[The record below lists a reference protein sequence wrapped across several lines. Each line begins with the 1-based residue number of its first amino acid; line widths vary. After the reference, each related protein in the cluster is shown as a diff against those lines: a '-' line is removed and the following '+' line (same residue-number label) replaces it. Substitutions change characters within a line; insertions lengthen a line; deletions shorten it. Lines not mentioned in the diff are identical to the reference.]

1 MLTHCTS
8 GCLGAAWHLLPQP
21 PGHLWTGD
29 ESGRTQTP
37 PPGVVGAMQG
47 PALSCPCSGTHTA
60 TSLCLSGLRALKETL
75 VPPLPSSLQPTSG
88 RASTPPNLGLPLLL
102 DLQVPTFPPAVL
114 LAMPSAGYQ
123 APPLHQSQADRL
135 RVPHWTPGLAPTQPH
150 LSSLGGQ
157 GQRVTHQHLGSG
169 EELRTPGQGF
179 GRVSGHR
186 LQLRYRWAG
195 ALDALDTRGHKACVW
210 PKAGLSADSMTQ
222 HSWGG
227 SFQVP
232 S

>member
-1 MLTHCTS
+1 MV
-8 GCLGAAWHLLPQP
+8 AWHLLPQL
-21 PGHLWTGD
+21 PGHLWTGN
-29 ESGRTQTP
+29 ESGWTQTP
-37 PPGVVGAMQG
+37 PPGVVGALWG
-47 PALSCPCSGTHTA
+47 PSALL
-60 TSLCLSGLRALKETL
+60 SLFWHSHCHL
-75 VPPLPSSLQPTSG
+75 PLPVWTQGSKGDPGTSPAHQPSANLRPGVHTFQSGSAPPPRSSGSH
-88 RASTPPNLGLPLLL
+88 LPSCC
-102 DLQVPTFPPAVL
+102 PL
-114 LAMPSAGYQ
+114 LAMPLAGYR

-157 GQRVTHQHLGSG
+157 GQRETCQHLGSG

-179 GRVSGHR
+179 GRAAGHR

-195 ALDALDTRGHKACVW
+195 ALDALDTPGHRPCAW
-210 PKAGLSADSMTQ
+210 PKAGRSSDLMTKRI
-222 HSWGG
+222 WGG